1 MEDKKK
7 LIAISYCCIFLS
19 IYFLFIAYASFSPLI
34 SESLSI
40 EMPTTI
46 TVNATSSAI
55 SSFSSFTGGLWGI
68 GIIAFILMIIMYI
81 ISHQAMGAAL

>member
-7 LIAISYCCIFLS
+7 LIALSYCCIFLG
-19 IYFLFIAYASFSPLI
+19 IYFMFIAYASFSPLI
-34 SESLSI
+34 SESLSV

-46 TVNATSSAI
+46 TVNATTSAI
-55 SSFSSFTGGLWGI
+55 SSLPSFTGGLMGVGI
-68 GIIAFILMIIMYI
+68 AAFILMIIMYI